1 MLNYSAA
8 SLSSNFVARN
18 RIEMP
23 LTDLNQITF
32 IRNQTHQLQFLRFCY
47 ISSVSFIFG
56 AITMTA
62 GIIGVPLGSYL
73 STWLSKKNLRYDP
86 WICAFGLL
94 ISAPLIASSMLM
106 VTVSS
111 TWAYILVFLGEVA
124 LNCNWAIVADM
135 LLVRFVTFTHHPT
148 SCSHLIPI
156 LYVFSS

>member
-1 MLNYSAA
+1 
-8 SLSSNFVARN
+8 
-18 RIEMP
+18 
-23 LTDLNQITF
+23 
-32 IRNQTHQLQFLRFCY
+32 
-47 ISSVSFIFG
+47 
-56 AITMTA
+56 MTA

-111 TWAYILVFLGEVA
+111 TWAYVLVFLGEVA

-135 LLVRFVTFTHHPT
+135 LLVRFVYFTPPDFVTQPFTFHFPFFM
-148 SCSHLIPI
+148 CSPN
-156 LYVFSS
+156 FM

>member
-1 MLNYSAA
+1 
-8 SLSSNFVARN
+8 
-18 RIEMP
+18 
-23 LTDLNQITF
+23 
-32 IRNQTHQLQFLRFCY
+32 
-47 ISSVSFIFG
+47 
-56 AITMTA
+56 MTA

-135 LLVRFVTFTHHPT
+135 LLVRFVSFTPPDFVTQPFTFHFPFFM
-148 SCSHLIPI
+148 C
-156 LYVFSS
+156 FS